1 MDQRMESYIKNM
13 FALIKSSYPTLN
25 LYAYDVVNEAASESG
40 SWRTAGSNAGGGQS
54 MWVQIYGNN
63 SFVEKAFTYAR
74 KYAPATTKL
83 FYNDYNEYIT
93 AKMNYI
99 ASSIVEPLYKKGL
112 LDGMGMQSHLDVGN
126 GNNAYPSATT
136 YGQAVKKYKDIGVEI
151 HITELD
157 ATITNVDGDKTKFPA
172 QAQYYKDIMNA
183 IINNGGSSVKAVV
196 VWGIRDDQSWRASRT
211 PLLFEGTGNTLT
223 KKPAYDALVSIVP
236 ESNWNKPGSSNSGGG
251 TTSSSS
257 AGNIIQSSSS
267 GGNITPSSSSSAPV
281 QATTCKTPLVEY
293 PTSVPADPYTA
304 CFKYT
309 NDKCYV
315 CKVDNESSENGYYCS
330 SGWVWNGT
338 QIETNLEQGYWY
350 QEVDCPG
357 ITPILNSNSLPLV
370 ASSPLYYSLKGEPL
384 GNAKPQKAGVYIIK
398 QGYSV
403 KKIAVR

>member
-40 SWRTAGSNAGGGQS
+40 SWRTGGSDVSGGQS

-99 ASSIVEPLYKKGL
+99 ANSIVKPLYDKGL
-112 LDGMGMQSHLDVGN
+112 LDGMGMQSHLDVR
-126 GNNAYPSATT
+126 GNNNAAAWPSASE
-136 YGQAVKKYKDIGVEI
+136 YGAAVKKYKDIGVEI
-151 HITELD
+151 HVTELD
-157 ATITNVDGDKTKFPA
+157 ATIDNGDKTKFPA

-183 IINNGGSSVKAVV
+183 IISNGGSSVKAVV

-236 ESNWNKPGSSNSGGG
+236 APNSSSSRAV
-251 TTSSSS
+251 SSSS
-257 AGNIIQSSSS
+257 ALSSSS
-267 GGNITPSSSSSAPV
+267 RAVSSSSRAASSSSNNTTPV
-281 QATTCKTPLVEY
+281 LENRIPL
-293 PTSVPADPYTA
+293 SH
-304 CFKYT
+304 F
-309 NDKCYV
+309 YV
-315 CKVDNESSENGYYCS
+315 QPQSNKILR
-330 SGWVWNGT
+330 
-338 QIETNLEQGYWY
+338 IE
-350 QEVDCPG
+350 
-357 ITPILNSNSLPLV
+357 
-370 ASSPLYYSLKGEPL
+370 ASSPAFVEIFDLKGNRAASFDVSGTSQTIKLSLP
-384 GNAKPQKAGVYIIK
+384 NGVYFAK
-398 QGYSV
+398 VRGMKSV
-403 KKIAVR
+403 RFALK